1 MMDSMYISYTRTEIY
16 KETDPYLRQVNNT
29 AALWMQ
35 NRLAFLSKSVDIQN
49 TVNPNNT
56 RDKKASLA
64 KNELTSLKKEGDS
77 LYSKLQKLIK

>member
-1 MMDSMYISYTRTEIY
+1 
-16 KETDPYLRQVNNT
+16 
-29 AALWMQ
+29 MQ